1 MSEGNNVFWQPFK
14 TTKEF
19 IEKDQKITKGLMQG
33 AIFAV
38 IGYGVGLVFF
48 RARTLRGFT
57 AGTAA
62 TWRFRDQIE

>member
-1 MSEGNNVFWQPFK
+1 
-14 TTKEF
+14 
-19 IEKDQKITKGLMQG
+19 MQG

-38 IGYGVGLVFF
+38 IGYGIGLVFF

-62 TWRFRDQIE
+62 TWRFRDQIEWWL